1 LRRGAERY
9 RVAIMCSEE
18 DPTHCHRRLLVAKVL
33 LEEGLTIGHI
43 RGDGRCERESE
54 PILLSEGSLFDDEE
68 SFVEI
73 FTIGF
78 TQTTAED
85 FFGRLKSHGVERL
98 LDVRLNNRSQLAGF
112 AKRDDLAYFLREL
125 LGARYEHAPLLAPS
139 EEILTA
145 YKKQK
150 DMTWSE

>member
-1 LRRGAERY
+1 
-9 RVAIMCSEE
+9 M
-18 DPTHCHRRLLVAKVL
+18 
-33 LEEGLTIGHI
+33 
-43 RGDGRCERESE
+43 
-54 PILLSEGSLFDDEE
+54 
-68 SFVEI
+68 EI

-85 FFGRLKSHGVERL
+85 FFGRLKTHRIERL

-125 LGARYEHAPLLAPS
+125 VSAAYEHAPLLAPS
-139 EEILTA
+139 EELLDA

-150 DMTWSE
+150 SISWPEYEERFLALMRDRGIEQELDPAEFEARTVLLCSEATPEHCHRRLVVEYLAGRWPSLTAVHL